1 MAQLAVS
8 IAVQNFRHI
17 TPLLP
22 TSGCGHQKKER
33 SQYEW
38 FWSQQKNGISPTSM
52 SILQHQLEGL
62 YFGCLQKLRIP
73 HHRICPHVRARPFG
87 HLSRCIAFSMVVMF
101 DSLDGSEFPRMG
113 STPVNGQTSTT
124 IVETNCCGNSLIA
137 RTVSCGLFY
146 QAHYQRALQRCE
158 DGVLSRIGL
167 RMPSKSQA
175 ASMGSEE
182 AFVRDVLKRPGGVGK
197 TGENIGFFMGNL
209 RRNWN
214 GKLL

>member
-1 MAQLAVS
+1 MVLESA
-8 IAVQNFRHI
+8 
-17 TPLLP
+17 
-22 TSGCGHQKKER
+22 
-33 SQYEW
+33 
-38 FWSQQKNGISPTSM
+38 KNGDITNINEHIATSARRFIFWVFTKVADSPSSQMSTCPRTSLWTSFQMHRLFHGDVRLAWIRIS
-52 SILQHQLEGL
+52 Q
-62 YFGCLQKLRIP
+62 
-73 HHRICPHVRARPFG
+73 
-87 HLSRCIAFSMVVMF
+87 
-101 DSLDGSEFPRMG
+101 DGINTINCKHP
-113 STPVNGQTSTT
+113 QT
-124 IVETNCCGNSLIA
+124 IVETNCCGDSLIA

-197 TGENIGFFMGNL
+197 TGENMGFFMGNL
-209 RRNWN
+209 RRNCN